1 MRALPLL
8 LLFCILSVVPAYGQ
22 PVTPVPTPPSLG
34 TLAREVQ
41 QTGDVLTGVQNSIGA
56 NSFVFVIC
64 AILLALVIWF
74 GVRPSMNNVSKT
86 QQSLETAQTSLAKA
100 HNDGVEV
107 QRQLLTYLRSNDK
120 IVERNTEA
128 FEGVKASNDAST
140 EAYGNLAKS
149 VTDTWTKM
157 EVQLAKDREAQG
169 KADMAT
175 QKQIAEVNERL
186 DAVVELVRRIQAEIV
201 PGGGYRKALDRV
213 IDMLERTKLNDTG
226 ELPPLNTIT
235 DQDPHASTSADA
247 ESPDIWRGDHPDNV

>member
-1 MRALPLL
+1 MRVLPLL
-8 LLFCILSVVPAYGQ
+8 LLLCLLSVAPAYGQ
-22 PVTPVPTPPSLG
+22 PVTPVPTPPSWG

-41 QTGDVLTGVQNSIGA
+41 QTGDAMAAVQNSLGA
-56 NSFVFVIC
+56 NSLVFLIG
-64 AILLALVIWF
+64 AGLLALVIWF

-107 QRQLLTYLRSNDK
+107 QRQLLTYLRNNDK

-128 FEGVKASNDAST
+128 EEGVKASNDAST

-149 VTDTWTKM
+149 VHDTWTKM

-175 QKQIAEVNERL
+175 QTQIAEVNERL
-186 DAVVELVRRIQAEIV
+186 DAVVGLVRQIQAEII

-213 IDMLERTKLNDTG
+213 IEMLERTKLNDTG
-226 ELPPLNTIT
+226 ELPPLDSIT
-235 DQDPHASTSADA
+235 PDDPGKSSLWD
-247 ESPDIWRGDHPDNV
+247 GDHPDNV

>member
-8 LLFCILSVVPAYGQ
+8 LLFCILSVVPVYGQ

-34 TLAREVQ
+34 NIAREFQ
-41 QTGDVLTGVQNSIGA
+41 QAGDVLTGVQDSIGV

-107 QRQLLTYLRSNDK
+107 QRQLLTYLRNNDK
-120 IVERNTEA
+120 IVERNNEA
-128 FEGVKASNDAST
+128 FEGVKASNEAST
-140 EAYGNLAKS
+140 EAYGKLAKT
-149 VTDTWTKM
+149 VDDTWTKL
-157 EVQLAKDREAQG
+157 ELQLEKDREAG
-169 KADMAT
+169 KKADMAT

-186 DAVVELVRRIQAEIV
+186 DAVVGLIKQIQAEIA

-226 ELPPLNTIT
+226 ELPPLDTIT
-235 DQDPHASTSADA
+235 DQDPGKPSVWDGNHP
-247 ESPDIWRGDHPDNV
+247 PDV

>member
-1 MRALPLL
+1 MRVLPLL
-8 LLFCILSVVPAYGQ
+8 LCFMLCVAPAYGQ

-34 TLAREVQ
+34 NIAREFQ
-41 QTGDVLTGVQNSIGA
+41 QAGDVLTGVQDSIGV

-74 GVRPSMNNVSKT
+74 GVRPSMNSVSKT
-86 QQSLETAQTSLAKA
+86 QASLETAQTSLAKA

-120 IVERNTEA
+120 VVERNTEA
-128 FEGVKASNDAST
+128 FEGVKASNEAST
-140 EAYGNLAKS
+140 EAYGTLTKT
-149 VTDTWTKM
+149 VHDTWTKM
-157 EVQLAKDREAQG
+157 EIQLAKDREAQG

-186 DAVVELVRRIQAEIV
+186 DAVVELVKQIQAEIV

-213 IDMLERTKLNDTG
+213 IEMLERTKLNDTG
-226 ELPPLNTIT
+226 ELPPLDTIT
-235 DQDPHASTSADA
+235 KENPGKSS
-247 ESPDIWRGDHPDNV
+247 IWDTDDNPPNV